1 MEERQGRARRWNEG
15 VQAAMSTVEPEWW
28 LRMRCGQL
36 AHEDPPA
43 GYVGVRQVLGA
54 QNGRA
59 GRGFAAGLDNP
70 RSVSWWASVRIAFGF
85 IWLIDGVLEW
95 QPADFHNFL
104 QLITAMSQGQPA
116 PLAAVISA
124 GQAIVAVNPVL
135 GNAVLAALE
144 TAIGLSLITNR
155 LSRWALLISVPLAAA
170 IWVFGQGLGMV
181 FMAGATDIQ
190 SGPLYVLVS
199 LMLLKTLPATAYRR
213 SYVPVR

>member
-1 MEERQGRARRWNEG
+1 MKNPLFTTPAYGRP
-15 VQAAMSTVEPEWW
+15 S
-28 LRMRCGQL
+28 
-36 AHEDPPA
+36 
-43 GYVGVRQVLGA
+43 GVRKKRSEGTLVRGLD
-54 QNGRA
+54 A
-59 GRGFAAGLDNP
+59 GR
-70 RSVSWWASVRIAFGF
+70 STSWWASVRIAFGV

-124 GQAIVAVNPVL
+124 GQVVAAINPIL
-135 GNAVLAALE
+135 ANALLAALE
-144 TAIGLSLITNR
+144 TAIGLSLITNS
-155 LSRWALLISVPLAAA
+155 LSRLALGVSAVLAGM

-199 LMLLKTLPATAYRR
+199 LMLLKALPASVYRR
-213 SYVPVR
+213 SYLPMR